1 MKYGNRAPWKRF
13 FYSPAS
19 IGIALIACVFIFRG
33 AWNIH
38 TKALLAQDRLDQA
51 KAELADLQS
60 QKASLSVSIDHLSTP
75 AGMEAELREKYH
87 AVKEGE
93 SVAVIIDPSAD
104 KNATSAQSTTTP
116 PISWWGSLLRMIGL

>member
-1 MKYGNRAPWKRF
+1 MKYGNREPWKRF

-19 IGIALIACVFIFRG
+19 IGIALIMTVLIVRG

-38 TKALLAQDRLDQA
+38 EKALLAEDRLDQA

-60 QKASLSVSIDHLSTP
+60 QKTSLSASIDHLSTP

-93 SVAVIIDPSAD
+93 SVAVIIDPDAD
-104 KNATSAQSTTTP
+104 NATSGQSTTTP
-116 PISWWGSLLRMIGL
+116 PISWWGKLLRMIGL

>member
-1 MKYGNRAPWKRF
+1 MTV
-13 FYSPAS
+13 
-19 IGIALIACVFIFRG
+19 LIVRG

-38 TKALLAQDRLDQA
+38 EKALLAEDRLDQA

-60 QKASLSVSIDHLSTP
+60 QKTSLSASIDHLSTP

-93 SVAVIIDPSAD
+93 SVAVIIDPDAD
-104 KNATSAQSTTTP
+104 NATSGQSTTTP
-116 PISWWGSLLRMIGL
+116 PISWWGKLLRMIGL